1 MPRWEGWAA
10 FPSPRSTRDD
20 TGGRVTDIMANAA
33 LGFGIALSWNNLLF
47 CLIGVTLGTAIGVLP
62 GLGPAATI
70 ALLLPITYR
79 MDAIASLIL
88 LAGIYYGAMYGGS
101 ITSILVKV
109 PGEGASVVTCLDG
122 YAMARRGRAGAA
134 LGLSAFGSFIA
145 GVIGTVGV
153 FLLGPPLAAV
163 ALAFGPAEYA
173 ALVVVG
179 LVLVTHVA
187 QSTRSASLAMI
198 AAGLLLATLGVDPI
212 YGTERFTFGQLDLF
226 DGVPVAILA
235 MGLFGVAELLAV
247 ASSRGGAPAPIYPPG
262 QVRELLPSREEW
274 RESAPAIAR
283 GTGLGFFLGLLP
295 GGGALIAS
303 FASYVIEK
311 RLSPQPER
319 FGQGAPAGLAGPES
333 ANNTAAQ
340 AAFVPLLSLGIPA
353 NVVMG
358 VMMGGLLIQG
368 IQPGPRLLA
377 TRPDLYWA
385 VICSMLIGNVMLIIL
400 NVPLISIFVQL
411 LRIPFAV
418 LSPLIILFCAIG
430 AFSLRNSAFDVALMV
445 GFGVAGWLLRRAK
458 FDPAPLVLAFVLGDI
473 LERSV
478 RQALLVGQGSP
489 AIFLQRP
496 ISAGLLAL
504 AVLLLLWPAL
514 RSVRGRFAPAPLGPG
529 S

>member
-1 MPRWEGWAA
+1 V
-10 FPSPRSTRDD
+10 S
-20 TGGRVTDIMANAA
+20 DILANAA

-79 MDAIASLIL
+79 MDAVASLIL

-109 PGEGASVVTCLDG
+109 PGEGASVITCLDG
-122 YAMARRGRAGAA
+122 YAMARKGRAGAA
-134 LGLSAFGSFIA
+134 LGLSAVGSFIA
-145 GVIGTVGV
+145 GIIGTVGV
-153 FLLGPPLAAV
+153 FLLGPPLASV

-187 QSTRSASLAMI
+187 QSTPLASLLMI

-235 MGLFGVAELLAV
+235 MGVFGVAELLAV

-311 RLSPQPER
+311 RLSPHPER
-319 FGQGAPAGLAGPES
+319 FGQGAPAGVAGPES
-333 ANNTAAQ
+333 ANNAAAQ

-411 LRIPFAV
+411 LRIPFRGAIALDHPVLRHRGVLAAQQRFRCRINDRLRCRRLAAASGEVRSGPAGPRFRPRRHPGALGPPGAACRARLARHLRAAPDRGGAARLGDAAAAV
-418 LSPLIILFCAIG
+418 AG
-430 AFSLRNSAFDVALMV
+430 AEVAL
-445 GFGVAGWLLRRAK
+445 G
-458 FDPAPLVLAFVLGDI
+458 
-473 LERSV
+473 
-478 RQALLVGQGSP
+478 
-489 AIFLQRP
+489 
-496 ISAGLLAL
+496 
-504 AVLLLLWPAL
+504 
-514 RSVRGRFAPAPLGPG
+514 
-529 S
+529 

>member
-1 MPRWEGWAA
+1 MLLQGGPSCMPRWEGWAA
-10 FPSPRSTRDD
+10 FPSLRSTRDD

-163 ALAFGPAEYA
+163 ALAFRPRRIRRPRRRRPRARDPCGAEHAVRLAGHDRGGPA
-173 ALVVVG
+173 
-179 LVLVTHVA
+179 
-187 QSTRSASLAMI
+187 
-198 AAGLLLATLGVDPI
+198 LATLGVDPI

-262 QVRELLPSREEW
+262 QVAELLPSRKSGASPPPPS
-274 RESAPAIAR
+274 RAAPASGSFSGSCPAAAR
-283 GTGLGFFLGLLP
+283 
-295 GGGALIAS
+295 
-303 FASYVIEK
+303 
-311 RLSPQPER
+311 
-319 FGQGAPAGLAGPES
+319 
-333 ANNTAAQ
+333 
-340 AAFVPLLSLGIPA
+340 
-353 NVVMG
+353 
-358 VMMGGLLIQG
+358 
-368 IQPGPRLLA
+368 
-377 TRPDLYWA
+377 
-385 VICSMLIGNVMLIIL
+385 
-400 NVPLISIFVQL
+400 
-411 LRIPFAV
+411 
-418 LSPLIILFCAIG
+418 
-430 AFSLRNSAFDVALMV
+430 
-445 GFGVAGWLLRRAK
+445 
-458 FDPAPLVLAFVLGDI
+458 
-473 LERSV
+473 
-478 RQALLVGQGSP
+478 
-489 AIFLQRP
+489 
-496 ISAGLLAL
+496 
-504 AVLLLLWPAL
+504 
-514 RSVRGRFAPAPLGPG
+514 
-529 S
+529 